1 MKRISTGKSFC
12 GISGKKL
19 KIRVAFEQRDGGV
32 FHLDDVFKRII
43 VRVGANAR
51 RLTANPLHQIK
62 RMYCLIDKHSAS
74 FGFFLTPPF
83 SRRIIRLVAMP
94 QHVAESEIDFLS

>member
-1 MKRISTGKSFC
+1 MKELLELCLQIKLCKAVGR
-12 GISGKKL
+12 GKKL

-51 RLTANPLHQIK
+51 RLTANP
-62 RMYCLIDKHSAS
+62 
-74 FGFFLTPPF
+74 
-83 SRRIIRLVAMP
+83 
-94 QHVAESEIDFLS
+94 